1 VSDNHDNIQ
10 IPSISKYQGAEGI
23 VGSIESFPSYKTEGT
38 RYMSVDAYGK
48 LCNEVYDFTK
58 PVGHSIGGDLE
69 FYMERLRTCKG
80 RILEPMTGSGR
91 FLIPLLEAGHV
102 VDGVDAS
109 PDMLASCRKRLEE
122 RGLKADLYGMKLQ
135 ELDMPHRYNAII
147 VPAGSF
153 LLIEKRSESI
163 DVLKRFYDLLIPGG
177 QLIVDLEMPHR
188 PTFNFEHVWK
198 CSYTLPNGDIITHEG
213 RTVEAD
219 LFDQYHLIL
228 SRYDKWRD
236 GQLIQSESERFAMR
250 WYGVEEFRY
259 ILQEIGFVEII
270 ISADYVRGVIP
281 TNSRQ
286 MFTYEAV
293 KK

>member
-1 VSDNHDNIQ
+1 M
-10 IPSISKYQGAEGI
+10 
-23 VGSIESFPSYKTEGT
+23 SFDS
-38 RYMSVDAYGK
+38 YGK
-48 LCNEVYDFTK
+48 LSNEVYDFTK

-69 FYMERLRTCKG
+69 FYLERLQSCRG
-80 RILEPMTGSGR
+80 RILEPMVGSGR

-122 RGLKADLYGMKLQ
+122 RNLNADLYELKLQ
-135 ELDMPHRYNAII
+135 ELSLSHHYDAII

-163 DVLKRFYDLLIPGG
+163 DVLKTFYDLLNPGG
-177 QLIVDLEMPHR
+177 RLIVDLEMPHS
-188 PTFNFEHVWK
+188 PTFNFEQEWK
-198 CSYTLPNGDIITHEG
+198 CSYTLPNGDVITHQG
-213 RTVEAD
+213 RIVEAD
-219 LFDQYHLIL
+219 LFNQYHLIL

-236 GQLIQSESERFAMR
+236 GMKLQSEHERFAMR

-259 ILQEIGFVEII
+259 ILQEIGFSDII
-270 ISADYVRGVIP
+270 ISADYVYGVMP
-281 TNSRQ
+281 TNSKQ
-286 MFTYEAV
+286 MYTYEAI

>member
-1 VSDNHDNIQ
+1 
-10 IPSISKYQGAEGI
+10 
-23 VGSIESFPSYKTEGT
+23 
-38 RYMSVDAYGK
+38 MSVDAYGK

-69 FYMERLRTCKG
+69 FYLERLRTCRG

-91 FLIPLLEAGHV
+91 FLVPLLEAGHV

-109 PDMLASCRKRLEE
+109 PYMLDACRKRLEE
-122 RGLKADLYGMKLQ
+122 RNLKADLYQMKLQ
-135 ELDMPHRYNAII
+135 ELELPHRYDAII
-147 VPAGSF
+147 VPTGSF

-163 DVLKRFYDLLIPGG
+163 DVLKRFYSLLAPGG
-177 QLIVDLEMPHR
+177 RVIIDLEMPHS
-188 PTFNFEHVWK
+188 PTFNFEQEWK
-198 CSYTLPNGDIITHEG
+198 SSYELPNGDTITHQG

-219 LFDQYHLIL
+219 LFDQYHVIL

-236 GQLIQSESERFAMR
+236 GQLIQSEPERFAMR

-259 ILQEIGFVEII
+259 VLQDIGFTEVI
-270 ISADYVRGVIP
+270 ISADYVHGVMP
-281 TNSRQ
+281 TNSKQ

-293 KK
+293 KR

>member
-1 VSDNHDNIQ
+1 
-10 IPSISKYQGAEGI
+10 
-23 VGSIESFPSYKTEGT
+23 
-38 RYMSVDAYGK
+38 MSVDAYGK
-48 LCNEVYDFTK
+48 LSNEVYDFTK

-69 FYMERLRTCKG
+69 YYMDRLRLCKG

-91 FLIPLLEAGHV
+91 FLIPLLEAGHI

-122 RGLKADLYGMKLQ
+122 RSLKADLYQMKLQ
-135 ELDMPHRYNAII
+135 ELDLSHRYDAII

-153 LLIEKRSESI
+153 LLVEKRSESI
-163 DVLKRFYDLLIPGG
+163 DVLKRFYNLLNQGG
-177 QLIVDLEMPHR
+177 RFIVDLEMPHS
-188 PTFNFEHVWK
+188 PTFNFEQVWK

-213 RTVEAD
+213 RTEEAD

-236 GQLIQSESERFAMR
+236 GQLIQSEPERFAIR

-259 ILQEIGFVEII
+259 ILQEIGFSEVTV
-270 ISADYVRGVIP
+270 SADYVHGVKP